1 MVVNSWLFVQL
12 SVMIAAMKCLDF
24 SVKNHLSCLFSRVLY
39 LLSPIFFLFPFD
51 SVLAVEVEGLYQ
63 GSVIVE
69 SRNDERERQGAFS
82 KVFSQVLIKV
92 TGNSEVLTLP
102 QIRRALN
109 NADDYVDTW
118 SYRSIADSDLALT
131 ASADAIGAGASAQ
144 SVALSVTFFEP
155 EVLSLLETANIP
167 LWPGNRPYTL
177 VWLVVQEEL
186 GAKQIVGAS
195 SNSYPEIMAL
205 LETESR
211 NRGLPVL
218 LPILDF
224 EDMRAV
230 SADDIWDMDA
240 EKLLLASRRYQ
251 SESILVVRLFRTL
264 SGEVFGKSNYLFRDQ
279 VFEVEMFEQSAETFI
294 RGSVSLATDEI
305 SAYYAVLLSG
315 TDSSIE
321 VNLTVEGIKSAE
333 DYAALLEYVAN
344 LTDVNNYQ
352 VAAVENQTIMLRLS
366 TGGQIRQLVET
377 IALSRTLEP
386 LDDLIRDDD
395 QVYMTYQWNN

>member
-1 MVVNSWLFVQL
+1 
-12 SVMIAAMKCLDF
+12 MKCLDF
-24 SVKNHLSCLFSRVLY
+24 SVKNLLSRLFFRVLCR
-39 LLSPIFFLFPFD
+39 LLPVIFIFQFAP
-51 SVLAVEVEGLYQ
+51 VQAVEVEGLYQ
-63 GSVIVE
+63 GTVTVE
-69 SRNDERERQGAFS
+69 SRNDERERLSAFS
-82 KVFSQVLIKV
+82 NVFRQVLIKV

-109 NADDYVDTW
+109 NAADYVDTW
-118 SYRSIADSDLALT
+118 SYRSISESDSALT
-131 ASADAIGAGASAQ
+131 AAVDATRVVATAQ
-144 SVALSVTFFEP
+144 RVELTVSFFEP

-186 GAKQIVGAS
+186 GARQIVGAS
-195 SNSYPEIMAL
+195 TNAFPDVMAL
-205 LETESR
+205 LDLEAN
-211 NRGLPVL
+211 NRALPIL

-230 SADDIWDMDA
+230 SANDVWDMDA
-240 EKLLLASRRYQ
+240 EKLLQASRRYQ
-251 SESILVVRLFRTL
+251 SESVLVIRLFRTVT
-264 SGEVFGKSNYLFRDQ
+264 GDVFGKSNHLFRDQ
-279 VFEVEMFEQSAETFI
+279 IFEVEMFEQSAESFI
-294 RGSVSLATDEI
+294 QESVALATDEI

-333 DYAALLEYVAN
+333 DYAALLDYVAN
-344 LTDVNNYQ
+344 LTDVNDYQ

-386 LDDLIRDDD
+386 LDELIRNDN
-395 QVYMTYQWNN
+395 QVFMSYQWNN

>member
-1 MVVNSWLFVQL
+1 
-12 SVMIAAMKCLDF
+12 MKCLDF
-24 SVKNHLSCLFSRVLY
+24 SVKNPLSCLFFRVLCR
-39 LLSPIFFLFPFD
+39 LSPVIFIFQFAP
-51 SVLAVEVEGLYQ
+51 VQAIEVEGLYQ
-63 GSVIVE
+63 GTVTVE
-69 SRNDERERQGAFS
+69 SRNDERERLSAFS
-82 KVFSQVLIKV
+82 NVFRQVLIKV

-118 SYRSIADSDLALT
+118 SYRSISESDSALT
-131 ASADAIGAGASAQ
+131 AAVDATRVGSTAQ
-144 SVALSVTFFEP
+144 RVQLTVSFFEP

-186 GAKQIVGAS
+186 GARQIVGAS
-195 SNSYPEIMAL
+195 TNAFPDVMAL
-205 LETESR
+205 LDLEAD
-211 NRGLPVL
+211 NRALPIL

-230 SADDIWDMDA
+230 SVNDVWDMDA
-240 EKLLLASRRYQ
+240 EKLLQASRRYQ
-251 SESILVVRLFRTL
+251 SESVLVIRLFRTVA
-264 SGEVFGKSNYLFRDQ
+264 GGVFGKSNYLFRDQ
-279 VFEVEMFEQSAETFI
+279 IFEVEMFEQSAESFI
-294 RGSVSLATDEI
+294 RESVALATNEI

-333 DYAALLEYVAN
+333 DYAALLDYVAN
-344 LTDVNNYQ
+344 LTDVNDYQ

-386 LDDLIRDDD
+386 LDELIRNDN
-395 QVYMTYQWNN
+395 QVFMSYQWNN

>member
-1 MVVNSWLFVQL
+1 
-12 SVMIAAMKCLDF
+12 MKCLDF
-24 SVKNHLSCLFSRVLY
+24 SVKNLLSRLFFRVLCR
-39 LLSPIFFLFPFD
+39 LLPVIFIFQFAP
-51 SVLAVEVEGLYQ
+51 VQAVEVEGLYQ
-63 GSVIVE
+63 GTVTVE
-69 SRNDERERQGAFS
+69 SRNDERERLSAFS
-82 KVFSQVLIKV
+82 NVFRQVLIKV

-118 SYRSIADSDLALT
+118 SYRSISESDSALT
-131 ASADAIGAGASAQ
+131 AAVDATRMVATAQ
-144 SVALSVTFFEP
+144 RVELTVSFFEP

-186 GAKQIVGAS
+186 GARQIVGAS
-195 SNSYPEIMAL
+195 TNAFPDVMAL
-205 LETESR
+205 LDLEAN
-211 NRGLPVL
+211 NRALPIL

-230 SADDIWDMDA
+230 SANDVWDMDA
-240 EKLLLASRRYQ
+240 EKLLQASRRYQ
-251 SESILVVRLFRTL
+251 SESVLVIRLFRTVT
-264 SGEVFGKSNYLFRDQ
+264 GDVFGKSNHLFRAQ
-279 VFEVEMFEQSAETFI
+279 IFEVEMFEQSAESFI
-294 RGSVSLATDEI
+294 QESVALATDEI

-333 DYAALLEYVAN
+333 DYAALLDYVAN
-344 LTDVNNYQ
+344 LTDVNDYQ

-386 LDDLIRDDD
+386 LDELIRNDN
-395 QVYMTYQWNN
+395 QVFMSYQWNN

>member
-1 MVVNSWLFVQL
+1 
-12 SVMIAAMKCLDF
+12 MKCLDF
-24 SVKNHLSCLFSRVLY
+24 SVKNLLSRLFFRVLCR
-39 LLSPIFFLFPFD
+39 LLPVIFIFQFAP
-51 SVLAVEVEGLYQ
+51 VQAVEVEGLYQ
-63 GSVIVE
+63 GTVTVE
-69 SRNDERERQGAFS
+69 SRNDERERLSAFS
-82 KVFSQVLIKV
+82 NVFRQVLIKV

-118 SYRSIADSDLALT
+118 SYRSISESDSALT
-131 ASADAIGAGASAQ
+131 AAVDATRVIATAQ
-144 SVALSVTFFEP
+144 RVELTVSFFEP

-186 GAKQIVGAS
+186 GARQIVGAS
-195 SNSYPEIMAL
+195 TNAFPDVMAL
-205 LETESR
+205 LDLEAN
-211 NRGLPVL
+211 NRALPIL

-230 SADDIWDMDA
+230 SANDVWDMDA
-240 EKLLLASRRYQ
+240 EKLLQASRRYQ
-251 SESILVVRLFRTL
+251 SESVLVIRLFRTVT
-264 SGEVFGKSNYLFRDQ
+264 GDVFGKSNHLFRAQ
-279 VFEVEMFEQSAETFI
+279 IFEVEMFEQSAESFI
-294 RGSVSLATDEI
+294 QESVALATDEI

-333 DYAALLEYVAN
+333 DYAALLDYVAN
-344 LTDVNNYQ
+344 LTDVNDYQ

-386 LDDLIRDDD
+386 LDELIRNDN
-395 QVYMTYQWNN
+395 QVFMSYQWNN

>member
-1 MVVNSWLFVQL
+1 
-12 SVMIAAMKCLDF
+12 MKCLDF
-24 SVKNHLSCLFSRVLY
+24 SVKNLLSRLFFRVLCR
-39 LLSPIFFLFPFD
+39 LLPVIFIFQFAP
-51 SVLAVEVEGLYQ
+51 VQAVEVEGLYQ
-63 GSVIVE
+63 GTVTVV
-69 SRNDERERQGAFS
+69 SRNDERERLSAFS
-82 KVFSQVLIKV
+82 NVFRQVLIKV

-118 SYRSIADSDLALT
+118 SYRSISESDSALT
-131 ASADAIGAGASAQ
+131 AAVDATRVVATAQ
-144 SVALSVTFFEP
+144 RVELTVSFFEP

-186 GAKQIVGAS
+186 GARQIVGAS
-195 SNSYPEIMAL
+195 TNAFPDVMAL
-205 LETESR
+205 LDLEAN
-211 NRGLPVL
+211 NRALPIL

-230 SADDIWDMDA
+230 SANDVWDMDA
-240 EKLLLASRRYQ
+240 EKLLQASRRYQ
-251 SESILVVRLFRTL
+251 SESVLVIRLFRTVT
-264 SGEVFGKSNYLFRDQ
+264 GDVFGKSNHLFRDQ
-279 VFEVEMFEQSAETFI
+279 IFEVEMFEQSAESFI
-294 RGSVSLATDEI
+294 RESVALATNEI

-333 DYAALLEYVAN
+333 DYAALLDYVAN
-344 LTDVNNYQ
+344 LTDVNDYQ

-386 LDDLIRDDD
+386 LDELIRNDN
-395 QVYMTYQWNN
+395 QVFMSYQWNN

>member
-1 MVVNSWLFVQL
+1 
-12 SVMIAAMKCLDF
+12 MKCLDF
-24 SVKNHLSCLFSRVLY
+24 SVKNLLSRLFFRVLCR
-39 LLSPIFFLFPFD
+39 LLPVIFIFQFAP
-51 SVLAVEVEGLYQ
+51 VQAVEVEGLYQ
-63 GSVIVE
+63 GTVTVE
-69 SRNDERERQGAFS
+69 SRNDERERLSAFS
-82 KVFSQVLIKV
+82 NVFRQVLIKV

-118 SYRSIADSDLALT
+118 SYRSISESDSALT
-131 ASADAIGAGASAQ
+131 AAVDATRVVATAQ
-144 SVALSVTFFEP
+144 RVELTVSFFEP

-186 GAKQIVGAS
+186 GARQIVGAS
-195 SNSYPEIMAL
+195 TNAFPDVMAL
-205 LETESR
+205 LDLEAN
-211 NRGLPVL
+211 NRALPIL

-230 SADDIWDMDA
+230 SANDVWDMDA
-240 EKLLLASRRYQ
+240 EKLLQASRRYQ
-251 SESILVVRLFRTL
+251 SESVLVIRLFRTVT
-264 SGEVFGKSNYLFRDQ
+264 GDVFGKSNHLFRAQ
-279 VFEVEMFEQSAETFI
+279 IFEVEMFEQSAESFI
-294 RGSVSLATDEI
+294 QESVALATDEI

-333 DYAALLEYVAN
+333 DYAALLDYVAN
-344 LTDVNNYQ
+344 LTDVNDYQ

-386 LDDLIRDDD
+386 LDELIRNDN
-395 QVYMTYQWNN
+395 QVFMSYQWNN

>member
-1 MVVNSWLFVQL
+1 
-12 SVMIAAMKCLDF
+12 MKCLDF
-24 SVKNHLSCLFSRVLY
+24 SVKNLLSRLFFRVLCR
-39 LLSPIFFLFPFD
+39 LLPVIFIFQFAP
-51 SVLAVEVEGLYQ
+51 VQAVEVEGLYQ
-63 GSVIVE
+63 GTVTVE
-69 SRNDERERQGAFS
+69 SRNDERERLSAFS
-82 KVFSQVLIKV
+82 NVFRQVLIKV

-118 SYRSIADSDLALT
+118 SYRTISESDSALT
-131 ASADAIGAGASAQ
+131 AAVDATRVVATAQ
-144 SVALSVTFFEP
+144 RVELTVSFFEP

-186 GAKQIVGAS
+186 GARQIVGAS
-195 SNSYPEIMAL
+195 TNAFPDVMAL
-205 LETESR
+205 LDLEAN
-211 NRGLPVL
+211 NRALPIL

-230 SADDIWDMDA
+230 SANDVWDMDA
-240 EKLLLASRRYQ
+240 EKLLQASRRYQ
-251 SESILVVRLFRTL
+251 SESVLVIRLFRTVT
-264 SGEVFGKSNYLFRDQ
+264 GDVFGKSNHLFRDQ
-279 VFEVEMFEQSAETFI
+279 IFEVEMFEQSAESFI
-294 RGSVSLATDEI
+294 QESVALATDEI

-333 DYAALLEYVAN
+333 DYAALLDYVAN
-344 LTDVNNYQ
+344 LTDVNDYQ

-386 LDDLIRDDD
+386 LDELMRNDN
-395 QVYMTYQWNN
+395 QVFMSYQWNN

>member
-1 MVVNSWLFVQL
+1 
-12 SVMIAAMKCLDF
+12 MKCLDF
-24 SVKNHLSCLFSRVLY
+24 SVKNLLSRLFFRVLCR
-39 LLSPIFFLFPFD
+39 LLPVIFIFQFAP
-51 SVLAVEVEGLYQ
+51 VQAVEVEGLYQ
-63 GSVIVE
+63 GTVTVE
-69 SRNDERERQGAFS
+69 SRNDERERLSAFS
-82 KVFSQVLIKV
+82 NVFRQVLIKV

-118 SYRSIADSDLALT
+118 SYRSISESDSALT
-131 ASADAIGAGASAQ
+131 AAVDATRVGSTAQ
-144 SVALSVTFFEP
+144 RVELTVSFFEP

-186 GAKQIVGAS
+186 GARQIVGAS
-195 SNSYPEIMAL
+195 TNAFPDVMAL
-205 LETESR
+205 LDLEAN
-211 NRGLPVL
+211 NRALPIL

-230 SADDIWDMDA
+230 SANDVWDMDA
-240 EKLLLASRRYQ
+240 EKLLQASRRYQ
-251 SESILVVRLFRTL
+251 SESVLVIRLFRTVT
-264 SGEVFGKSNYLFRDQ
+264 GDVFGESNHLFRDQ
-279 VFEVEMFEQSAETFI
+279 IFEVEMFEQSAESFI
-294 RGSVSLATDEI
+294 RESVALATNEI

-333 DYAALLEYVAN
+333 DYAALLDYVAN
-344 LTDVNNYQ
+344 LTDVNDYQ

-386 LDDLIRDDD
+386 LDELIRNDN
-395 QVYMTYQWNN
+395 QVFMSYQWNN

>member
-1 MVVNSWLFVQL
+1 M
-12 SVMIAAMKCLDF
+12 
-24 SVKNHLSCLFSRVLY
+24 
-39 LLSPIFFLFPFD
+39 
-51 SVLAVEVEGLYQ
+51 EGLYQ
-63 GSVIVE
+63 GTVTVE
-69 SRNDERERQGAFS
+69 SRNDERERLSAFS
-82 KVFSQVLIKV
+82 NVFRQVLIKV

-118 SYRSIADSDLALT
+118 SYRSISESDSALT
-131 ASADAIGAGASAQ
+131 AAVDATRVGSTAQ
-144 SVALSVTFFEP
+144 RVELTVSFFEP
-155 EVLSLLETANIP
+155 EVLSLLETANTP

-186 GAKQIVGAS
+186 GARQIVGAS
-195 SNSYPEIMAL
+195 TNAFPDVMAL
-205 LETESR
+205 LDLEAD
-211 NRGLPVL
+211 NRALPIL

-230 SADDIWDMDA
+230 SANDVWDMDA
-240 EKLLLASRRYQ
+240 EKLLQASRRYQ
-251 SESILVVRLFRTL
+251 SESVLVIRLFRTVA
-264 SGEVFGKSNYLFRDQ
+264 GDVFGKSNYLFRDQ
-279 VFEVEMFEQSAETFI
+279 IFEVEMFEQSAESFI
-294 RGSVSLATDEI
+294 RESVALATNEI

-333 DYAALLEYVAN
+333 DYAALLDYVAN
-344 LTDVNNYQ
+344 LTDVNDYQ

-386 LDDLIRDDD
+386 LDELIRNDN
-395 QVYMTYQWNN
+395 QVFMSYQWNN

>member
-1 MVVNSWLFVQL
+1 
-12 SVMIAAMKCLDF
+12 MKCLDF
-24 SVKNHLSCLFSRVLY
+24 SVKNLLSRLFFRVLCR
-39 LLSPIFFLFPFD
+39 LLPVIFIFQFAP
-51 SVLAVEVEGLYQ
+51 VQAVEVEGLYQ
-63 GSVIVE
+63 GTVTVE
-69 SRNDERERQGAFS
+69 SRNDERERLSAFS
-82 KVFSQVLIKV
+82 NVFRQVLIKV

-118 SYRSIADSDLALT
+118 SYRSISESDSALT
-131 ASADAIGAGASAQ
+131 AAVDATRVVATAQ
-144 SVALSVTFFEP
+144 RVELTVSFFEP

-186 GAKQIVGAS
+186 GARQIVGAS
-195 SNSYPEIMAL
+195 TNAFPDVMAL
-205 LETESR
+205 LDLEAN
-211 NRGLPVL
+211 NRALPIL

-230 SADDIWDMDA
+230 SANDVWDMDA
-240 EKLLLASRRYQ
+240 EKLLQASRRYQ
-251 SESILVVRLFRTL
+251 SESVLVIRLFRTVT
-264 SGEVFGKSNYLFRDQ
+264 GDVFGKSNHLFRDQ
-279 VFEVEMFEQSAETFI
+279 IFEVEMFEQSAESFI
-294 RGSVSLATDEI
+294 QESVALATDEI

-333 DYAALLEYVAN
+333 DYAALLDYVAN
-344 LTDVNNYQ
+344 LTDVNDYQ

-386 LDDLIRDDD
+386 LDELIRNDN
-395 QVYMTYQWNN
+395 QVFMSYQWNN